1 MWTEIKRINLP
12 KDGQK
17 IAWVTIADPFT
28 QKSGIYIE
36 SEEMFFVPDPDN
48 PNLSMDFDFDIAV
61 LKWRPLKS

>member
-12 KDGQK
+12 KDGQE
-17 IAWVTIADPFT
+17 IIWVTIADPHT

-36 SEEMFFVPDPDN
+36 TEEMFFVPDPHN